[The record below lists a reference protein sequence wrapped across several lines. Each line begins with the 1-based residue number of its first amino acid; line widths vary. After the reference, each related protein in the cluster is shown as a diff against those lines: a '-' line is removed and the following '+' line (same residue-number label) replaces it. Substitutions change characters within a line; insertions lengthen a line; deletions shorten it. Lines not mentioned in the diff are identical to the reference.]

1 MLSTCIL
8 TGAMEDSPPKY
19 RQDHRSSTTVR
30 YQGKKGLNRLFF
42 FLDTV
47 VVYEGKVF
55 FATISVISV
64 VILRP
69 MLLVND

>member
-8 TGAMEDSPPKY
+8 TGAMEDSPPEY

-30 YQGKKGLNRLFF
+30 YQGKKGLNRLI

-47 VVYEGKVF
+47 VVYEGKF
-55 FATISVISV
+55 FCYNKSDFSCNPQTYVACE
-64 VILRP
+64 
-69 MLLVND
+69 